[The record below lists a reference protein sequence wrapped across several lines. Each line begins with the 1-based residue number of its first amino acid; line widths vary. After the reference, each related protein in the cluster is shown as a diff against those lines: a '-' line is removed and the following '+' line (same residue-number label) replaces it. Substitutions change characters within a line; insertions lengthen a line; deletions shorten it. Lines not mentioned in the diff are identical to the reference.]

1 VPLLA
6 VKTYKRKRALRGDD
20 IDTLYSMLIPPL
32 ANLIDGLAGV
42 IADPRVIRV

>member
-20 IDTLYSMLIPPL
+20 IDTLYSMLTPRSQISLMDLLESLRSPP
-32 ANLIDGLAGV
+32 
-42 IADPRVIRV
+42 VIRV